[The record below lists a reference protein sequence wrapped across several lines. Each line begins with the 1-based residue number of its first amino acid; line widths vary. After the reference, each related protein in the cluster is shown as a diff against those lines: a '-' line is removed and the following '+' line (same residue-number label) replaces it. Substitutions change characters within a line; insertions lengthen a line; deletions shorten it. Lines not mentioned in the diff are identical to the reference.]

1 VQQSNFNNYRVM
13 RIDEMPQIE
22 VILVKNAEPP
32 GGLGEPGT
40 VSVQPAVAN
49 AIYAATG
56 VQLTRLPVD
65 ASLLATGANP

>member
-1 VQQSNFNNYRVM
+1 V

-22 VILVKNAEPP
+22 IVLVRNAEPP

-56 VQLTRLPVD
+56 VQLTRLPID
-65 ASLLATGANP
+65 PTLLAISS